1 MRMIRELANSIY
13 SEEQEGGL
21 VNVNLDTV
29 SVLEQRLEFLEGV
42 AEVAAMCNWGPEGV
56 SELHNHL
63 LDEVIKIDNLMFDV
77 YEETQDPKLSYLVW
91 EGHMEDL
98 RRWLGLILGVKI
110 RFI

>member
-1 MRMIRELANSIY
+1 
-13 SEEQEGGL
+13 L

-29 SVLEQRLEFLEGV
+29 SVLEQRLEFLTGV
-42 AEVAAMCNWGPEGV
+42 AQVAAMCNWDPV
-56 SELHNHL
+56 QISELHNHL

-77 YEETQDPKLSYLVW
+77 FEETQSPQLAYLVW

-110 RFI
+110 KFI